1 MKIAIKAMM
10 LGIAACAFAAP
21 AFAYTINATIP
32 GDTRKMHAV
41 HLQKSPA
48 GATILKLTL
57 SAPPGGGV
65 AHTINFCIAL
75 ASAPASQP
83 CPSTETEFILVPNQQ
98 TIVFVDAGLYPN
110 YVIWAGT
117 GTTLAVPLTV
127 DVDVVP

>member
-1 MKIAIKAMM
+1 MKIAIKSTMI
-10 LGIAACAFAAP
+10 GVAACAFAAP

-32 GDTRKMHAV
+32 CDTRKMHAV
-41 HLQKSPA
+41 HLQKPPA
-48 GATILKLTL
+48 GATTLKLTL

-75 ASAPASQP
+75 ASAPALHP
-83 CPSTETEFILVPNQQ
+83 CPSNETEFIIVPNQQ
-98 TIVFVDAGLYPN
+98 TVVFVDAGLYPH

-127 DVDVVP
+127 DVDLVP